1 MTDGAAVQA
10 STDDRVRV
18 VDTVVRA
25 FAADPAF
32 RHFFPDD
39 ATYGEQA
46 AAFAG
51 WLFDRRVGHGTVWVA
66 DTGAA
71 VAMWEPPHPA
81 GSADRAEP
89 ELVVPDAVRER
100 LDGYE
105 RTVHRVLP
113 AQPYWYLGVL
123 ATAPEHAGRGLARAV
138 MRAGL
143 DRAGADGVPAVLETT
158 NPGNLG
164 LYEHLGWQVH
174 ASTIVGVDD
183 GLGAHTLQLT
193 WMTAATRVCAL
204 LADGDHSP
212 QVRDTGEVLEIPGV
226 QGQAHGD
233 GLLPRSSRS

>member
-1 MTDGAAVQA
+1 MTDGAAVRA

-51 WLFDRRVGHGTVWVA
+51 WLFDRRVGQGTVWVA

-89 ELVVPDAVRER
+89 ELVVPDAVRGR

-105 RTVHRVLP
+105 HTVHRVLP

-143 DRAGADGVPAVLETT
+143 EPGRRGRRARRARDDQPRQPRAVRAPGLAGARLD
-158 NPGNLG
+158 
-164 LYEHLGWQVH
+164 HRRC
-174 ASTIVGVDD
+174 DD

-193 WMTAATRVCAL
+193 WMTAATRVGAPC
-204 LADGDHSP
+204 
-212 QVRDTGEVLEIPGV
+212 
-226 QGQAHGD
+226 
-233 GLLPRSSRS
+233 